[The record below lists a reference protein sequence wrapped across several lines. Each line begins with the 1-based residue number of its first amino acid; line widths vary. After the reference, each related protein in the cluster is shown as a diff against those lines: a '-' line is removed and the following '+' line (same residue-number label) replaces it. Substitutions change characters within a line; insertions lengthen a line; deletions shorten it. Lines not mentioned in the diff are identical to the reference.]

1 MTEEELE
8 AMREHVMN
16 LALCRW
22 RLICE
27 VERQLEEILNQV
39 NPAYPVGESI
49 LSAYCTITDYKRDEA
64 ALIKHLESED

>member
-27 VERQLEEILNQV
+27 VERQLHDMIVSSGSFSPLDDGIERALD
-39 NPAYPVGESI
+39 
-49 LSAYCTITDYKRDEA
+49 TIRYYKRDEA